1 MLDSALEAGLHFA
14 QDVPID
20 VLEEDLFAKL
30 ALRLGQ
36 SRNALMRMIGLFV
49 SRGRRCLGRKCKPD
63 QPDEVDREQHDGGG
77 VEFPADIHGCRA

>member
-1 MLDSALEAGLHFA
+1 MLDGALEAGLHFA
-14 QDVPID
+14 QDVPVD

-49 SRGRRCLGRKCKPD
+49 SRGRRRLS
-63 QPDEVDREQHDGGG
+63 
-77 VEFPADIHGCRA
+77 

>member
-1 MLDSALEAGLHFA
+1 MLDGALEACLHFA

-30 ALRLGQ
+30 TLRLGE

-49 SRGRRCLGRKCKPD
+49 SRGRRCLGRNANQISPTRLIASSTMVVALSS
-63 QPDEVDREQHDGGG
+63 QLIFMG
-77 VEFPADIHGCRA
+77 VSA